1 MGHIR
6 FLKGT
11 LTVKKEQQN
20 LQKLLSLYH
29 PLKGKLYE
37 EFSAKEEAVDQL
49 ESIRSSSRCYECS

>member
-11 LTVKKEQQN
+11 LTVKKAQQN

-29 PLKGKLYE
+29 PLKSKLYE
-37 EFSAKEEAVDQL
+37 EFSARKEEAADDL
-49 ESIRSSSRCYECS
+49 DLLNSSS